1 MRQIPGPGEGRDI
14 IVGSIG
20 DTWGV
25 PLTRDMVNSNG
36 FSLKLWY
43 GCNWDRRHTIEVD
56 YIEMIV
62 YYGNPFG
69 DIEAQTV
76 KLTGTPARPSDAVNR
91 GYVDSRVIV
100 SSNIS
105 DGTVTGE
112 KLADGAVTAL
122 KLADD
127 VDNRY
132 VCKDR
137 PEEQVM
143 AGPLVVAADIT
154 ASNINVST
162 PNWHVGSAAT
172 MGNVIIENAGGSIIA
187 QNGHLLLS
195 SSSGFVVA
203 QKPLTFSAASGA
215 RGVGVTGNAIPC
227 PACSANAQV
236 IITPTSAPPQSSPW
250 YVTKQD
256 GSFTVHCEVPVGLAF
271 TFDWV
276 VIPSSP

>member
-36 FSLKLWY
+36 FSLKQWY
-43 GCNWDRRHTIEVD
+43 GGTWDDTHTLEVD
-56 YIEMIV
+56 VIEMIV

-91 GYVDSRVIV
+91 GYVDSRIIV
-100 SSNIS
+100 SSNIA

-143 AGPLVVAADIT
+143 VGPLTIQDKLVAHGQWEVWDVPILLMGNDAKLTTAAGIDLALDADTGRSIRALKPLKLPCNTDGNGQVGRGTANGFTTTIACDACTIANSTVVITPCADI
-154 ASNINVST
+154 
-162 PNWHVGSAAT
+162 
-172 MGNVIIENAGGSIIA
+172 
-187 QNGHLLLS
+187 
-195 SSSGFVVA
+195 
-203 QKPLTFSAASGA
+203 
-215 RGVGVTGNAIPC
+215 GVGNRYWVE
-227 PACSANAQV
+227 
-236 IITPTSAPPQSSPW
+236 IINNHEFEVHQSDDSKTW
-250 YVTKQD
+250 
-256 GSFTVHCEVPVGLAF
+256 SFNYL
-271 TFDWV
+271 V
-276 VIPSSP
+276 VPSSN